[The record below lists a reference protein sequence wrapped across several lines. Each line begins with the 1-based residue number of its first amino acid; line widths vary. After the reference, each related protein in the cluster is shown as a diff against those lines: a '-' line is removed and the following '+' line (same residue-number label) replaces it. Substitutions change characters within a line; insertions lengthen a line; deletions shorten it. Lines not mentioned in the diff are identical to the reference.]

1 MSILSLYLHPEWKQ
15 VLSDNV
21 KNMAMTGNGTLLEI
35 RDGEVAD
42 ASFAMAA
49 PVNFS
54 VKKGEQ
60 VAVVG
65 DNAAGKTRLIEIL
78 TGRHRLKKGSISFG
92 FTRNPDRYVSDNM
105 RYISFRDSYGAFD
118 SSYYMQQRWNQM
130 EIDPETPTVGQ
141 ILDRLGAGDGFRGS
155 EEMLSVFGLEEMR
168 DKYIISLSS
177 GELRKF
183 LLVKQLLGLPELLV
197 IESPYIGLDNGTRNQ
212 LNRLFETLINDAGL
226 TLLLVLSRMEEIP
239 PFITHVVQVKG
250 LDVGPKLPAAS
261 AVGRPASRQES
272 AALSSGPASSEACKA
287 TKPTDDAAEG
297 SARETAAVL
306 RMKGVTI
313 RYGGRTIL
321 RNLDWE
327 VRQGEHWALTGDNGS
342 GKSTL
347 LSLICADNPQG
358 YACDIELFG
367 RRRGTGESIWDIK
380 RNIGYVSP
388 EMHRSY
394 YRNIP
399 ALDIVASGLFDTVGL
414 CRRPDES
421 GRAECLEWM
430 ERFGIASLAQRNF
443 LTLSSGEQRMC
454 LVARAFVKNPPL
466 LVLDEP
472 MHGLDNANCGRV
484 RTIIDG
490 YCSDPCKTLIMVTHN
505 PAELPSCID
514 RHLHLLRP

>member
-1 MSILSLYLHPEWKQ
+1 
-15 VLSDNV
+15 
-21 KNMAMTGNGTLLEI
+21 MTGNGTLLEI

-78 TGRHRLKKGSISFG
+78 TGRRRLKKGSISFG

-239 PFITHVVQVKG
+239 PFIT
-250 LDVGPKLPAAS
+250 KL
-261 AVGRPASRQES
+261 SR
-272 AALSSGPASSEACKA
+272 
-287 TKPTDDAAEG
+287 
-297 SARETAAVL
+297 
-306 RMKGVTI
+306 
-313 RYGGRTIL
+313 
-321 RNLDWE
+321 
-327 VRQGEHWALTGDNGS
+327 
-342 GKSTL
+342 
-347 LSLICADNPQG
+347 
-358 YACDIELFG
+358 
-367 RRRGTGESIWDIK
+367 
-380 RNIGYVSP
+380 
-388 EMHRSY
+388 
-394 YRNIP
+394 
-399 ALDIVASGLFDTVGL
+399 
-414 CRRPDES
+414 
-421 GRAECLEWM
+421 
-430 ERFGIASLAQRNF
+430 
-443 LTLSSGEQRMC
+443 
-454 LVARAFVKNPPL
+454 
-466 LVLDEP
+466 
-472 MHGLDNANCGRV
+472 
-484 RTIIDG
+484 
-490 YCSDPCKTLIMVTHN
+490 
-505 PAELPSCID
+505 
-514 RHLHLLRP
+514 

>member
-1 MSILSLYLHPEWKQ
+1 M
-15 VLSDNV
+15 LSDNV

-78 TGRHRLKKGSISFG
+78 TGRRRLKKGSISFG

-141 ILDRLGAGDGFRGS
+141 ILDRLGARDGFRGS

-250 LDVGPKLPAAS
+250 LDVGAKLPAAS

-306 RMKGVTI
+306 RLKGVTI
-313 RYGGRTIL
+313 RYGDRTIL

-367 RRRGTGESIWDIK
+367 RRRGTGESIW
-380 RNIGYVSP
+380 
-388 EMHRSY
+388 E
-394 YRNIP
+394 YRLRLP
-399 ALDIVASGLFDTVGL
+399 GDA
-414 CRRPDES
+414 P
-421 GRAECLEWM
+421 
-430 ERFGIASLAQRNF
+430 F
-443 LTLSSGEQRMC
+443 LLQE
-454 LVARAFVKNPPL
+454 
-466 LVLDEP
+466 
-472 MHGLDNANCGRV
+472 H
-484 RTIIDG
+484 
-490 YCSDPCKTLIMVTHN
+490 
-505 PAELPSCID
+505 SCIGHRCKRPL
-514 RHLHLLRP
+514 RHRRTLPQTG

>member
-1 MSILSLYLHPEWKQ
+1 M
-15 VLSDNV
+15 VMADNE
-21 KNMAMTGNGTLLEI
+21 TILEI

-60 VAVVG
+60 VAIVG

-92 FTRNPDRYVSDNM
+92 FTREPDRYVSDNM

-118 SSYYMQQRWNQM
+118 TSYYMQQRWNQT

-141 ILDRLGAGDGFRGS
+141 ILDRLVAGNGARVPES
-155 EEMLSVFGLEEMR
+155 LLSVFGLEEMR

-183 LLVKQLLGLPELLV
+183 LLAKQLLGLPELLI
-197 IESPYIGLDNGTRNQ
+197 IESPYIGLDNGTREQ
-212 LNRLFETLINDAGL
+212 LNRLFGTLIKESGL
-226 TLLLVLSRMEEIP
+226 TLILVLSRMEEIP

-250 LDVGPKLPAAS
+250 LSVGPKLPATS
-261 AVGRPASRQES
+261 VVDRPASRPYAFTS
-272 AALSSGPASSEACKA
+272 
-287 TKPTDDAAEG
+287 TKPTCAAENG
-297 SARETAAVL
+297 VAGETTTVL
-306 RMKGVTI
+306 RLKGVTI
-313 RYGGRTIL
+313 KYGDRTIL

-394 YRNIP
+394 YKNIP

-414 CRRPDES
+414 CRRPSDD
-421 GRAECLEWM
+421 GREKCMEWM
-430 ERFGIASLAQRNF
+430 ERFGIEALARRNF
-443 LTLSSGEQRMC
+443 LSLSSGEQRMC
-454 LVARAFVKNPPL
+454 LVARAFVKSPSL

-472 MHGLDNANCGRV
+472 MHGLDNAHSEKV
-484 RTIIDG
+484 RAIIDG
-490 YCSDPCKTLIMVTHN
+490 YCSDPDKTLIMVTHY

-514 RHLHLLRP
+514 RHLHLIRP

>member
-1 MSILSLYLHPEWKQ
+1 M
-15 VLSDNV
+15 
-21 KNMAMTGNGTLLEI
+21 EI
-35 RDGEVAD
+35 REGEVAD
-42 ASFAMAA
+42 ASFAMAE

-60 VAVVG
+60 VAIVG

-130 EIDPETPTVGQ
+130 DIDPETPTVGQ
-141 ILDRLGAGDGFRGS
+141 ILERLEAGGGFRGY
-155 EEMLSVFGLEEMR
+155 EELLSIFGLEEMR

-250 LDVGPKLPAAS
+250 LTVGPKLSAASVVDRPAA
-261 AVGRPASRQES
+261 AGMA
-272 AALSSGPASSEACKA
+272 K
-287 TKPTDDAAEG
+287 KPMDAAVDGEV
-297 SARETAAVL
+297 SERTAVL
-306 RMKGVTI
+306 RLKGVT
-313 RYGGRTIL
+313 RKYGDRTIL
-321 RNLDWE
+321 HNLDWE

-394 YRNIP
+394 YKNIP
-399 ALDIVASGLFDTVGL
+399 ALDIVASGLFDTIGL
-414 CRRPDES
+414 YCRPTDS
-421 GRAECLEWM
+421 GREQCLEWM
-430 ERFGIASLAQRNF
+430 ERFGIESLAQRNF
-443 LTLSSGEQRMC
+443 LSLSSGEQRMC

-472 MHGLDNANCGRV
+472 MHGLDNAHCERV
-484 RTIIDG
+484 RAIIDW
-490 YCSDPCKTLIMVTHN
+490 YCSNPCKTLIMVTHN
-505 PAELPSCID
+505 TAELPSCID
-514 RHLHLLRP
+514 RHLHLTRP